1 VKKYSATLLVAIIAI
16 SILTAAGAVAVAS
29 AIDNISSTSSYTFTP
44 STVPQ
49 NVSMQFSTPQPLTGV
64 PPVDSW
70 VITGNHAT
78 STQFYINLNGAP
90 AGAYQ
95 AVQNALNT
103 WDTVI
108 PGMFKPL
115 IVDNAATGGQ
125 LDGKD
130 VISWGS
136 CANGATAQTYL
147 WPGTQE
153 RDIVFSTATQWSV
166 APSVTYHSYDVQNIA
181 THELGHVIGLGDIY
195 REDFNYVTMFGYAP
209 KGETS
214 KDVLSPSDIYG
225 AQQIYGV
232 AA

>member
-1 VKKYSATLLVAIIAI
+1 VII
-16 SILTAAGAVAVAS
+16 
-29 AIDNISSTSSYTFTP
+29 
-44 STVPQ
+44 
-49 NVSMQFSTPQPLTGV
+49 
-64 PPVDSW
+64 
-70 VITGNHAT
+70 GNHAT
-78 STQFYINLNGAP
+78 NTQFYINLNGAP
-90 AGAYQ
+90 VGAYQ
-95 AVQNALNT
+95 AIQNALNT

-115 IVDNAATGGQ
+115 IVDNTTTGGQ
-125 LDGKD
+125 PDGKD

-153 RDIVFSTATQWSV
+153 RDIVFSTAKQWSV
-166 APSVTYHSYDVQNIA
+166 APNVTYHSHDVQNIV

-195 REDFNYVTMFGYAP
+195 REDSNYVTMFGYAP
-209 KGETS
+209 MGETS

-225 AQQIYGV
+225 VQQIYGV

>member
-1 VKKYSATLLVAIIAI
+1 MKKSSAILLVAIIV
-16 SILTAAGAVAVAS
+16 ILVLSATGAVAVAS
-29 AIDNISSTSSYTFTP
+29 AVDNISSTSSYAFTP
-44 STVPQ
+44 SIVPQ
-49 NVSMQFSTPQPLTGV
+49 NGSMQFSTPQPITGV
-64 PPVDSW
+64 PPAGSW
-70 VITGNHAT
+70 VIVGKNPTN
-78 STQFYINLNGAP
+78 TQFYINLNGAP
-90 AGAYQ
+90 VGAYQ

-103 WDTVI
+103 WNTVI

-115 IVDNAATGGQ
+115 IIDNTTTGGQ

-153 RDIVFSTATQWSV
+153 RDVVFNTATQWSV
-166 APSVTYHSYDVQNIA
+166 APNVTYNSYDVQNIA

-195 REDFNYVTMFGYAP
+195 REDCNYVTMFGYAP